1 MISPKQ
7 LNKQLATNFPANTG
21 TQTSSAVKFR
31 RAWLHRMTLV
41 KLGTPSRHP
50 FGLRWNSLSWIVA
63 SLAKQTPPAPLIG
76 ALSSSLHSRF
86 ASGAQLIGRSLCCF
100 SSILSDVFDFGQACY
115 IQMDVSIM
123 DYAGAVSLGLLRW
136 QMPSA
141 PSIGALPV
149 VPSFRGSLQGSI
161 DRSITFA
168 VSVQDVDRAAMS
180 RI

>member
-1 MISPKQ
+1 
-7 LNKQLATNFPANTG
+7 
-21 TQTSSAVKFR
+21 
-31 RAWLHRMTLV
+31 
-41 KLGTPSRHP
+41 
-50 FGLRWNSLSWIVA
+50 
-63 SLAKQTPPAPLIG
+63 
-76 ALSSSLHSRF
+76 
-86 ASGAQLIGRSLCCF
+86 
-100 SSILSDVFDFGQACY
+100 
-115 IQMDVSIM
+115 M

-141 PSIGALPV
+141 PSILALPV